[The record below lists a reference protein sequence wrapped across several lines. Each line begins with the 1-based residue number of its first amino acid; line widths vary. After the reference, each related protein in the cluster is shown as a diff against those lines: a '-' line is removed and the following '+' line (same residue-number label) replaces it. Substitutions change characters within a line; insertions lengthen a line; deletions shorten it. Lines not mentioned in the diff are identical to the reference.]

1 MKNKLDNFDFDKVF
15 INLIKFNNKI
25 YKSMSVFESLSREQ
39 QLKTLKRWKK
49 VFEKSDPFND
59 LAYAKYKHGLRI
71 FNNYL
76 GNPRVKDG
84 SFNETIAN
92 RIFKK

>member
-1 MKNKLDNFDFDKVF
+1 MKNKLDNFDKML
-15 INLIKFNNKI
+15 INKIKFDIKI
-25 YKSMSVFESLSREQ
+25 YKSMLVFESLSREQ

-49 VFEKSDPFND
+49 VFEKSDPFNN
-59 LAYAKYKHGLRI
+59 LAYAKYKYGLRI

-84 SFNETIAN
+84 SFNETRAN

>member
-1 MKNKLDNFDFDKVF
+1 MKNKLDNFDKML
-15 INLIKFNNKI
+15 INKIKFDIKI
-25 YKSMSVFESLSREQ
+25 YKSMS
-39 QLKTLKRWKK
+39 

-84 SFNETIAN
+84 SSNETRAN

>member
-1 MKNKLDNFDFDKVF
+1 MKNKLDNFDKML
-15 INLIKFNNKI
+15 INKIKFDIKI
-25 YKSMSVFESLSREQ
+25 YKSMLVFESLSREQ

-49 VFEKSDPFND
+49 VFEKSDPFNN
-59 LAYAKYKHGLRI
+59 LAYAKYKKGLRI

-84 SFNETIAN
+84 SFNETRAN

>member
-1 MKNKLDNFDFDKVF
+1 MKNKLDNFDKML
-15 INLIKFNNKI
+15 INKIKFDIKI

-49 VFEKSDPFND
+49 VFEKSDPFNN
-59 LAYAKYKHGLRI
+59 LAYAKYKQGLRI

-84 SFNETIAN
+84 SFNESRAK